1 MIIVIIILRDS
12 KDMPEEREE
21 LQAEKKEMKQE
32 ILRQVIQLKIMD
44 IKHRQ
49 KLWKI
54 RSDRK

>member
-12 KDMPEEREE
+12 KDMPEKREE